1 MTAKF
6 RSDDQ
11 ATTSDRADGRTG
23 SNSPFNGSF
32 SSAQLAAEIGRC
44 LQSQYAVPSKEPFPE
59 ELAALVRRF
68 QEQDGA
74 NQPEQ
79 SEPDATRIEL

>member
-1 MTAKF
+1 MTA
-6 RSDDQ
+6 RSDDEGTNLER
-11 ATTSDRADGRTG
+11 AKERADL
-23 SNSPFNGSF
+23 NSPFNGSF
-32 SSAQLAAEIGRC
+32 SNAQLAAEIGRC
-44 LQSQYAVPSKEPFPE
+44 LQSQYAVPCKEPFPE

-79 SEPDATRIEL
+79 SEPDATRAEL